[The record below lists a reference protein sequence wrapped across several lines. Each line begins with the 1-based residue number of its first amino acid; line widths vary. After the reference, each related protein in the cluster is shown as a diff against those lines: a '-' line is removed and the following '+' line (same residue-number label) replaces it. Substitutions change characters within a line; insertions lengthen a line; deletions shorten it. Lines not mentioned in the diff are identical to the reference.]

1 MLLYNY
7 KLPCVAFFY
16 IHYILQD
23 RRIWMSILMTLP
35 TMIATAFLKGYEV
48 SEGRQWFR
56 KQVADEDGV
65 LYSSL
70 SFFVSFVVLFR
81 IDLSY
86 LRFKDGCKNAFI
98 MTGDFFD
105 SASLLISFC
114 RASSVDQS
122 LIDNFQHQVIR
133 LFSLLNALIFADLED
148 KMDDMEEAF
157 NYEVIDIEGFDQEA
171 IDHLRKSK
179 NRVPIVFQWLQDVMV
194 DNVHNGVLKVPPPII
209 TRAFQELGRGMVK
222 YHEATD
228 VARVPFPFPLA
239 STTELLLVAQCCI
252 TPVVIVQWTDYVSL
266 AIIFSFLL
274 VFILWFFVGVST
286 HLENPFDGG
295 RHSLN
300 TRQLQHEFN
309 SRLLTLLLPET
320 QRMPQLSSRAL
331 VDFKELNNNTS
342 GVTLRKS
349 MRNVGIASAGL
360 SNGTSSSRTS
370 QMRGSRVST

>member
-7 KLPCVAFFY
+7 KQPCVWLCY
-16 IHYILQD
+16 IHYVLKD
-23 RRIWMSILMTLP
+23 RRIWMSMLMALP
-35 TMIATAFLKGYEV
+35 TIVATAFLKVYEV
-48 SEGRQWFR
+48 HEGREWFR

-86 LRFKDGCKNAFI
+86 ARFKDGCKNAFI

-114 RASSVDQS
+114 RTSTADQS
-122 LIDNFQHQVIR
+122 TIDNFQHQIIR

-148 KMDDMEEAF
+148 CQDMDEALE
-157 NYEVIDIEGFDQEA
+157 YEVIDVEGFDQET
-171 IDHLRKSK
+171 IEKLRQST

-194 DNVHNGVLKVPPPII
+194 DNCHNGVLKVPPPII

-252 TPVVIVQWTDYVSL
+252 TPVVIVRWTDYVTL

-286 HLENPFDGG
+286 CLENPFDGG

-300 TRQLQHEFN
+300 TREMQHEHN
-309 SRLLTLLLPET
+309 SRLLSLLLPDA

-331 VDFKELNNNTS
+331 VDFNDLSKKST
-342 GVTLRKS
+342 GQTLRSS
-349 MRNVGIASAGL
+349 MNAAGL
-360 SNGTSSSRTS
+360 AKRPSSHRISRIRNS
-370 QMRGSRVST
+370 AVST